1 MNRVILT
8 GRITNKPEL
17 RTNEGGTSK
26 CQFSLAVHR
35 PMAKEGSQ
43 DVDFISVTVWNKQ
56 AENLCRYQDKG
67 SLIAVEG
74 ELRNDRYTDS
84 EGNDRTFSNVLA
96 NRIEY
101 LGGKKEEE
109 KKEESESDPYEEFS
123 NEVEL
128 SDSDL
133 PF

>member
-1 MNRVILT
+1 MNRCVLT

-17 RTNEGGTSK
+17 RKNEGGTCK
-26 CQFSLAVHR
+26 CQFSIAVQR
-35 PMAKEGSQ
+35 FGAKEGTQ
-43 DVDFISVTVWNKQ
+43 DVDFINCTVWNKQ
-56 AENLCRYQDKG
+56 AENLVKYQDKG
-67 SLIAVEG
+67 SLVGIEG

-101 LGGKKEEE
+101 IGGKKEE
-109 KKEESESDPYEEFS
+109 KKEESKSDPFEEFS

-128 SDSDL
+128 TDEDL

>member
-1 MNRVILT
+1 
-8 GRITNKPEL
+8 
-17 RTNEGGTSK
+17 
-26 CQFSLAVHR
+26 
-35 PMAKEGSQ
+35 MAKEGNQ
-43 DVDFISVTVWNKQ
+43 DVDFINITVWNKQ
-56 AENLCRYQDKG
+56 AENLCKYQDKG

-101 LGGKKEEE
+101 IGGKKEE
-109 KKEESESDPYEEFS
+109 KKEESKSDPFEEFS

-128 SDSDL
+128 TDEDL

>member
-1 MNRVILT
+1 MNHINLI
-8 GRITNKPEL
+8 GRITSKPEL

-35 PMAKEGSQ
+35 PMAKEGNQ

-56 AENLCRYQDKG
+56 AENLCKYQDKG

-128 SDSDL
+128 SDEDL